1 MKITKENIHKIP
13 FQDQI
18 IQLTDDH
25 LFDIE
30 FPTTE
35 EFRNETNEVK
45 SLFFQV
51 YCYDYL
57 LHLISFIEYNQ
68 HLLVHS
74 VDDTDNRHYYF
85 DDFVDKCELYRKQYL
100 TKIDSEFNKTL
111 ESLEYVFYEIQNLYS
126 SIQPCRRIHIPEP
139 YRYRYSE
146 EENDELVLKEFLEE
160 EDKKLRI
167 IRQRTMIKFLQKS
180 KVNIHKYLK
189 EYPHCDEKNS
199 RDYKEKKNNKTNKS

>member
-13 FQDQI
+13 FQDQV

-35 EFRNETNEVK
+35 EFRNENNDVK

-68 HLLVHS
+68 YRLNIFSDNHPL
-74 VDDTDNRHYYF
+74 DDKDNRHDYF
-85 DDFVDKCELYRKQYL
+85 EIFCDKCLLYRKQYL
-100 TKIDSEFNKTL
+100 TKVDSEFEKRL
-111 ESLEYVFYEIQNLYS
+111 KSLYYIFFEIHDLYS
-126 SIQPCRRIHIPEP
+126 TIQPFRRESIPDP
-139 YRYRYSE
+139 YTFDYSE
-146 EENDELVLKEFLEE
+146 EKDDELVLREILQQEE
-160 EDKKLRI
+160 KKLEV
-167 IRQRTMIKFLQKS
+167 IRQKTIIKFLQKS
-180 KVNIHKYLK
+180 
-189 EYPHCDEKNS
+189 
-199 RDYKEKKNNKTNKS
+199 